1 MKKKLAAG
9 VLSVVLLVG
18 GATAAFGADA
28 DKLAEIKT
36 LTQQMFGLQK
46 QIVDK
51 EVEAGLRTSEQAD
64 TMKKFID
71 QRQQFTDQAL
81 AEGKVFGPGM
91 GKGMDRGKGN
101 KGMLEGMEFNNGQP
115 MTAEQIKAWSEA
127 AQTRLT
133 AQVEAMKSNAKLTEE
148 QIKTWSDA
156 AQAQLKVQAEAMA
169 NGTFVPG
176 GMDKGM
182 RGGHGGAFGGFS
194 GKIVPT
200 APAATPTAVT
210 Q

>member
-1 MKKKLAAG
+1 MKKKFAAG

-18 GATAAFGADA
+18 GATAAFGATNP

-36 LTQQMFGLQK
+36 LTQQMFGIQK

-51 EVEAGLRTSEQAD
+51 EVEAGLRTTDQAD
-64 TMKKFID
+64 TIKKAID
-71 QRQQFTDQAL
+71 QRQQSSDKAL
-81 AEGKVFGPGM
+81 AEGKVFSPGM
-91 GKGMDRGKGN
+91 GN
-101 KGMLEGMEFNNGQP
+101 KGMHKSKEFNNGQP

-133 AQVEAMKSNAKLTEE
+133 AQVEAMKSNSKLTAE

-156 AQAQLKVQAEAMA
+156 EQAQLKVQAEAMA
-169 NGTFVPG
+169 AGTFVPG
-176 GMDKGM
+176 GMGKGI
-182 RGGHGGAFGGFS
+182 RGTYGCN
-194 GKIVPT
+194 IVP
-200 APAATPTAVT
+200 ATPTTEPTANT

>member
-18 GATAAFGADA
+18 GATAVFGATNP
-28 DKLAEIKT
+28 DKLSEIKT
-36 LTQQMFGLQK
+36 LTQQMFGIQK

-51 EVEAGLRTSEQAD
+51 EVAAGLRTTEQGD
-64 TMKKFID
+64 TAKKSID
-71 QRQQFTDQAL
+71 QRQQSSDKAL

-91 GKGMDRGKGN
+91 GMDKGKGN
-101 KGMLEGMEFNNGQP
+101 KGLREGKAFNNGQP
-115 MTAEQIKAWSEA
+115 MTAEQIKTWSA
-127 AQTRLT
+127 AQQVRLT
-133 AQVEAMKSNAKLTEE
+133 AQVESMKSNVKLTAE

-156 AQAQLKVQAEAMA
+156 EQAQLKVQAEAMA

-176 GMDKGM
+176 GMGKGM
-182 RGGHGGAFGGFS
+182 RGGKDMS
-194 GKIVPT
+194 T
-200 APAATPTAVT
+200 APAATPSTSA